1 MFYDKSDKDHEAEWK
16 RIRMQAEEEL
26 VEFEDALLNIASD
39 EDDLSDSPSSFC
51 EPTQSGDE
59 RPASGWSPF
68 TRDYERAII
77 DNVWGFAE
85 IVSGVDSV
93 LWRKDEF
100 GEWIHRPDYGKR
112 QSKFGWEIF
121 DPGVGRHSQGV
132 YAMRP
137 MQWENYAD
145 QFNSTGG

>member
-1 MFYDKSDKDHEAEWK
+1 MFYDKSNESEWG
-16 RIRMQAEEEL
+16 RIRRQAREEVAEY
-26 VEFEDALLNIASD
+26 EDALLDIEED
-39 EDDLSDSPSSFC
+39 EDAPANFAFGPD
-51 EPTQSGDE
+51 QSGE
-59 RPASGWSPF
+59 VRAGSGWSPF

-77 DNVWGFAE
+77 ENIWEFAE
-85 IVSGVDSV
+85 VVSGIDSV

-100 GEWIHRPDYGKR
+100 GDWIHRPDYGKR

-137 MQWENYAD
+137 MQWESYVD
-145 QFNSTGG
+145 QFSSSDG

>member
-16 RIRMQAEEEL
+16 QVRMLAEEKV
-26 VEFEDALLNIASD
+26 VEFEDALLDIAGD
-39 EDDLSDSPSSFC
+39 EDDLSTFL
-51 EPTQSGDE
+51 EPTQASDE
-59 RPASGWSPF
+59 GPASGWSPF

-77 DNVWGFAE
+77 HNVWEFAE
-85 IVSGVDSV
+85 IVSGIDSV

-112 QSKFGWEIF
+112 QSKFGWDIF

-145 QFNSTGG
+145 QFSSSGG